1 VKLFALDPYR
11 EMGRSLAQLVG
22 LDAWQAYRLRRFAN
36 GELQAILECDVA
48 LEDCYVLGTVE
59 PPEENLVEL
68 SLFSHTLQRNGAAAV
83 WALLPYT
90 AYARQ
95 DQPEPGRS
103 MAARWIFDLLQ
114 ASGVSGVYT
123 FDLHNRAL
131 VADVSVPVVSIST
144 APAFARILRREITS
158 DWTLVA
164 PDFGAIARCDRLES
178 ELGVALGRAR
188 FDKRRTE
195 SGVSSQLV
203 GAVTEKALI
212 YDDILDTGET
222 LVRCCEGL
230 RSAGARSIVVAVTH
244 GLFTGTKWQELWNLG
259 VTRIICTDSVQPIR
273 CEDPRIEIVPCVEWI
288 AQECGLIP
296 GETYVENRA
305 R

>member
-1 VKLFALDPYR
+1 MKLFALDPYR

-164 PDFGAIARCDRLES
+164 EVPKFLPF
-178 ELGVALGRAR
+178 RAG
-188 FDKRRTE
+188 KE
-195 SGVSSQLV
+195 PV
-203 GAVTEKALI
+203 GHRH
-212 YDDILDTGET
+212 DDG
-222 LVRCCEGL
+222 
-230 RSAGARSIVVAVTH
+230 SGAR
-244 GLFTGTKWQELWNLG
+244 G
-259 VTRIICTDSVQPIR
+259 P
-273 CEDPRIEIVPCVEWI
+273 
-288 AQECGLIP
+288 
-296 GETYVENRA
+296 
-305 R
+305 